1 MPRLSDFA
9 SGERRAQATRP
20 TAKDNRSRIRR
31 RSAIRSAR
39 PAGTSR
45 TPSPTGGSAQ
55 PFRRRRAGCVSARLW
70 VFASGKRRAQ
80 APRPT
85 VKDNRGRRPLRQDN
99 RSTVGADSIRPRRTD
114 LNDDLFQA
122 KSLGFQIC
130 RRAVPWGRHHHF
142 GRFGGGK
149 PPPYGSLYVR
159 RIIRG
164 RPQVAPTGLS
174 EMRRRHAAAHGWPPY
189 GRCGA
194 NSPEVC
200 NKDRR
205 VLQGR
210 RGRRRLRG
218 EVRSRS
224 DDVGRGI
231 SAPPV
236 GFCFR

>member
-1 MPRLSDFA
+1 MSLEKRFKSLRA
-9 SGERRAQATRP
+9 SHELCEADPICNRP
-20 TAKDNRSRIRR
+20 DI
-31 RSAIRSAR
+31 SAGRFFLPI
-39 PAGTSR
+39 GN
-45 TPSPTGGSAQ
+45 
-55 PFRRRRAGCVSARLW
+55 RRRRAGCASARLW
-70 VFASGKRRAQ
+70 VFASGKRRVQ
-80 APRPT
+80 ATRPS

-189 GRCGA
+189 
-194 NSPEVC
+194 V
-200 NKDRR
+200 
-205 VLQGR
+205 
-210 RGRRRLRG
+210 
-218 EVRSRS
+218 
-224 DDVGRGI
+224 
-231 SAPPV
+231 
-236 GFCFR
+236 F